1 MTELVRKFDAFEERL
16 TRLTEQANRLTK
28 QTAVAAERISELEKT
43 NEKLSEENQKHQI
56 ELKQL
61 RKKQANP
68 AQSLPKSKEG
78 SKLVKDNLTATV
90 TNAELKQQ
98 LDEYISNIDRMVA
111 HLSALS

>member
-1 MTELVRKFDAFEERL
+1 MTDLIRQLNAFEERL
-16 TRLTEQANRLTK
+16 NRLSEQAM
-28 QTAVAAERISELEKT
+28 AAAGRISELEKA
-43 NEKLSEENQKHQI
+43 NETLSQENQKHQI

-61 RKKQANP
+61 RKKQVNP
-68 AQSLPKSKEG
+68 AQSLSKSKEG

-98 LDEYISNIDRMVA
+98 LDEYISTIDRVMA